1 MSMSNPDV
9 HDKRSFTRYPTK
21 DSCAVM
27 LTPGHIL
34 SYCILDISKA
44 GMAFCYDGQA
54 DESKLLNNVAVTFF
68 TENDISSDIS
78 VQIVSDTEMDEEK
91 MFHPTEKGRSKY
103 RYLRRCGIKF
113 RSLSASQEDTI
124 NGFIQNLQ
132 TH

>member
-1 MSMSNPDV
+1 MTMSNPDV

-21 DSCAVM
+21 DSCAIM

-34 SYCILDISKA
+34 SYCILDISES
-44 GMAFCYDGQA
+44 GMAFCYDGPA
-54 DESKLLNNVAVTFF
+54 NESKLLDNVAATFF
-68 TENDISSDIS
+68 TENDISSDIA

-91 MFHPTEKGRSKY
+91 LFHPSEKIRSKN

-124 NGFIQNLQ
+124 NSFIQNLQ